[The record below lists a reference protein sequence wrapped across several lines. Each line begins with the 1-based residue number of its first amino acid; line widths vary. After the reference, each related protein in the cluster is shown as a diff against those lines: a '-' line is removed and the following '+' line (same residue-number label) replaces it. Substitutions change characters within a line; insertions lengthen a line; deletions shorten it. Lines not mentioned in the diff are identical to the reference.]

1 MYIFCIIMIAIAS
14 ILLILAVLVQS
25 PKSGMA
31 ANFGAANQ
39 TMGVRQTTDFLEKF
53 TWAMIAAIVFF
64 SLLAATAAPAIEEAE
79 DSSNLIEQTVAAA
92 QESLNAE
99 ANTAEA
105 TLAGETD
112 ITVGAEDTTATIELN
127 DANAVVEQG
136 VETAEPIVA
145 EGVETAEA
153 IVAESVEAAEAI
165 AAESVEAAEAAMAQ
179 SMDAAMGGM

>member
-99 ANTAEA
+99 ANTTEA

-136 VETAEPIVA
+136 VETAEAIVA

-153 IVAESVEAAEAI
+153 IVAEGVETAEAI